1 MAETHNFT
9 TPVGRLVGGSVS
21 KAREIRDNQGKPV
34 LGDDGKVRT
43 EFSFGL
49 AIPKTPGVTHWSQES
64 WGGPIWN
71 LAHASWPAGEA
82 QRPDFSWKIT
92 DGDSTIPNK
101 AGRKP
106 AEQEGYKGNWVIW
119 FNGML
124 PPRYYTLMGV
134 AEATPLADADAIKT
148 GYYVQV
154 YGNTRSNGPSQSPGM
169 YMNHSMVCLVAFGQE
184 IVMGP
189 DVSAAGFGGAPLPAG
204 ASATPVAGF
213 VPPVASA
220 APIPPAVPGAVVT
233 PPVMPPATVVAPAPA
248 VLAPPV
254 PPATP
259 ARQMTA
265 AAGGATYEAMIA
277 AGWTDATLIQHGMMV
292 G

>member
-9 TPVGRLVGGSVS
+9 TPVGRIVGGSVS
-21 KAREIRDNQGKPV
+21 KPREIRDNQNKPVMDKDGKP
-34 LGDDGKVRT
+34 RS
-43 EFSFGL
+43 EYSFGI
-49 AIPKTPGVTHWSQES
+49 AIPKTPGVTHWSQEA
-64 WGGPIWN
+64 WGAPIFA
-71 LAHASWPAGEA
+71 LAQQSWPNGEY

-92 DGDSTIPNK
+92 DGDSTIPNRE
-101 AGRKP
+101 GRKP
-106 AEQEGYKGNWVIW
+106 ADREGYKGHWVIW

-134 AEATPLADADAIKT
+134 PEATPLADPDTIKN

-169 YMNHSMVCLVAFGQE
+169 YMNHSMVCLVAYGEE
-184 IVMGP
+184 IVTGP
-189 DVSAAGFGGAPLPAG
+189 DVSAAGFGGAALPPG

-213 VPPVASA
+213 VPPVTS
-220 APIPPAVPGAVVT
+220 
-233 PPVMPPATVVAPAPA
+233 APAPA
-248 VLAPPV
+248 AVVPPVVPPVVVTPAPAILTPPV

-259 ARQMTA
+259 AKQMTA
-265 AAGGATYEAMIA
+265 LAQGATYEQMIA
-277 AGWTDATLIQHGMMV
+277 AGWTDQTLIQHGMMV